1 MIARGLKVAA
11 AAIGFTLLFWWPLA
25 CGGGLVGG
33 DTYRYFLPQK
43 VVDAELLHRHELP
56 LWNSWVGFGYPIIG
70 ESQTGAS
77 IRRTWSCIRCCR

>member
-1 MIARGLKVAA
+1 MMARGLKVAA

-43 VVDAELLHRHELP
+43 VVYAELLHRHELP
-56 LWNSWVGFGYPIIG
+56 LWNSWVGFGYP
-70 ESQTGAS
+70 TGRETAGHRDS
-77 IRRTWSCIRCCR
+77 ERC